1 MRQLLTCELVCQL
14 SAAVTSLE
22 HMTSQTTIDTTG
34 PGDKAPAAPSD
45 LSPASGLRGHPWFT
59 LITVAV
65 GVMMVALDGTIV
77 AIANPAIQ
85 KDLKASFADV
95 QWITNGY
102 FLALAVSLIT
112 AGKLGDRFGHRQTFL
127 IGVVGFAAASGAIGL
142 SSSIAAVV
150 TFRVFQGLFGA
161 LLMPAAL
168 GLLRATFP
176 AEKLNMAIGIWG
188 MVIGASTAGG
198 PILGGVLVEHV
209 NWQSVFFI
217 NVPVGAIALVLG
229 LLILLDHRAALGRG
243 PLNEHSAS
251 RSFDIL
257 GIVLLS
263 GAMFC
268 LVWALIKAPTWGWGD
283 GRTWTFIAVSVVG
296 FALFSFWETK
306 VKEPLIPLGLFRSVP
321 LSAGVVLMV
330 LMAIAFMGGL
340 FFVTFYLQN
349 VHGMKP
355 IDAGLHL
362 LPLTGMMIVGSPLA
376 GAMIT
381 KLGPRIPL
389 AGGMA
394 ATAIAMYGMSTLQTD
409 TGSAV
414 MSLWFALLG
423 LGLAPVM
430 VGATEVIVGNAPMEL
445 SGVAGG
451 LQQAA
456 MQIGGSLGTAVLGAV
471 MASKVDGDLAANWK
485 DAGLPPLT
493 PTQLDQASEAVQV
506 GVAPV
511 AKGTP
516 EAIAAKIADVAHD
529 TFISGMS
536 LASLV
541 ACSVAVVA
549 VFVALL
555 TKRGENA
562 EAGAGAAHI

>member
-1 MRQLLTCELVCQL
+1 M
-14 SAAVTSLE
+14 
-22 HMTSQTTIDTTG
+22 
-34 PGDKAPAAPSD
+34 
-45 LSPASGLRGHPWFT
+45 RGHPWLT

-77 AIANPAIQ
+77 AIANPAIGD
-85 KDLKASFADV
+85 DLKASWSDL
-95 QWITNGY
+95 QWITNAY

-127 IGVVGFAAASGAIGL
+127 IGVAGFAASSAAIGL
-142 SSSIAAVV
+142 SQGITMVIV
-150 TFRVFQGLFGA
+150 FRVFQGLFGA

-217 NVPVGAIALVLG
+217 NVPVGVLAVALGVW
-229 LLILLDHRAALGRG
+229 ILLDHRAENA
-243 PLNEHSAS
+243 P
-251 RSFDIL
+251 RSFDLL
-257 GIVLLS
+257 GIALLS
-263 GAMFC
+263 AAVFC
-268 LVWALIKAPTWGWGD
+268 LVWAIIKAPEWGWGD
-283 GRTWTFIAVSVVG
+283 TGVWAFIIASLASFG
-296 FALFSFWETK
+296 FFGYWETK

-330 LMAIAFMGGL
+330 LMAISFMGGL
-340 FFVTFYLQN
+340 FFVTFYLQG
-349 VHGMKP
+349 VRGLGP
-355 IDAGLHL
+355 VDAGLHL

-381 KLGPRIPL
+381 KVGPRVPL

-394 ATAIAMYGMSTLQTD
+394 LTALAMYGMSTLDTN
-409 TGSAV
+409 TGSDV

-430 VGATEVIVGNAPMEL
+430 VGATEVIVGNAPLEL

-451 LQQAA
+451 LQQSA
-456 MQIGGSLGTAVLGAV
+456 MQVGGSLGTAVLGAV
-471 MASKVDGDLAANWK
+471 MASKVDSDLPGNWT
-485 DAGLPPLT
+485 DAGLPPLA
-493 PTQLDQASEAVQV
+493 PEQLEGAATAVQK
-506 GVAPV
+506 GGAPV
-511 AKGTP
+511 PPGTP
-516 EAIAAKIADVAHD
+516 EAIATKITDVAHD

-536 LASLV
+536 AASLV
-541 ACSVAVVA
+541 AAGVAAVAVLVA
-549 VFVALL
+549 FL
-555 TKRGENA
+555 TKRGENTG
-562 EAGAGAAHI
+562 AGAGAAHI

>member
-1 MRQLLTCELVCQL
+1 
-14 SAAVTSLE
+14 
-22 HMTSQTTIDTTG
+22 MTSQTTIDTTG
-34 PGDKAPAAPSD
+34 SGGDAPAVPSD
-45 LSPASGLRGHPWFT
+45 ATSAKGMRGHPWLT

-77 AIANPAIQ
+77 AIANPAIGD
-85 KDLKASFADV
+85 DLKASWSDL
-95 QWITNGY
+95 QWITNAY

-127 IGVVGFAAASGAIGL
+127 IGVAGFAASSAAIGL
-142 SSSIAAVV
+142 SQGITMVIV
-150 TFRVFQGLFGA
+150 FRVFQGLFGA

-217 NVPVGAIALVLG
+217 NVPVGVLAVALGVW
-229 LLILLDHRAALGRG
+229 ILLDHRAENA
-243 PLNEHSAS
+243 P
-251 RSFDIL
+251 RSFDLL
-257 GIVLLS
+257 GIALLS
-263 GAMFC
+263 AAVFC
-268 LVWALIKAPTWGWGD
+268 LVWAIIKAPEWGWGD
-283 GRTWTFIAVSVVG
+283 TGVWAFIIASLASFG
-296 FALFSFWETK
+296 FFAYWETK

-330 LMAIAFMGGL
+330 LMAISFMGGL
-340 FFVTFYLQN
+340 FFVTFYLQG
-349 VHGMKP
+349 VRGLGP
-355 IDAGLHL
+355 VDAGLHL

-381 KLGPRIPL
+381 KVGPRVPL

-394 ATAIAMYGMSTLQTD
+394 LTALAMYGMSTLDTN
-409 TGSAV
+409 TGSGV

-430 VGATEVIVGNAPMEL
+430 VGATEVIVGNAPLEL

-451 LQQAA
+451 LQQSA
-456 MQIGGSLGTAVLGAV
+456 MQVGGSLGTAVLGAV
-471 MASKVDGDLAANWK
+471 MASKVDSDLPGNWT
-485 DAGLPPLT
+485 DAGLPPLA
-493 PTQLDQASEAVQV
+493 PEQLEGAATAVQK
-506 GVAPV
+506 GGAPV
-511 AKGTP
+511 PPGTP
-516 EAIAAKIADVAHD
+516 EAIATKITDVAHD

-536 LASLV
+536 AASLV
-541 ACSVAVVA
+541 AAGVAAVAVLVA
-549 VFVALL
+549 FL

-562 EAGAGAAHI
+562 GAGAGAAHI

>member
-1 MRQLLTCELVCQL
+1 
-14 SAAVTSLE
+14 
-22 HMTSQTTIDTTG
+22 MTSQTTVDKTG
-34 PGDKAPAAPSD
+34 PGDKAPVVPSD
-45 LSPASGLRGHPWFT
+45 PTTNQGRGLRGHPWFT
-59 LITVAV
+59 LLTVAV

-77 AIANPAIQ
+77 AIANPVIAD
-85 KDLKASFADV
+85 DLKASFAEV
-95 QWITNGY
+95 QWITNAY
-102 FLALAVSLIT
+102 FLALAVTLIT

-142 SSSIAAVV
+142 SDSVAFVV
-150 TFRVFQGLFGA
+150 VFRVFQGLFGA

-198 PILGGVLVEHV
+198 PILGGFLVENV
-209 NWQSVFFI
+209 SWQSVFWI
-217 NVPVGAIALVLG
+217 NVPVGVLAVALG
-229 LLILLDHRAALGRG
+229 AWILLDHRAENA
-243 PLNEHSAS
+243 P

-257 GIVLLS
+257 GIALLS

-283 GRTWTFIAVSVVG
+283 GLTWTFVVASVAG
-296 FALFSFWETK
+296 FGFFALWETK

-349 VHGMKP
+349 VHGMSP

-376 GAMIT
+376 GAIIT
-381 KLGPRIPL
+381 KAGPRIPL

-394 ATAIAMYGMSTLQTD
+394 LTAIAMYGMSTLETD

-430 VGATEVIVGNAPMEL
+430 VGATEVIVGNAPLEL

-471 MASKVDGDLAANWK
+471 MASKVDGDLPGNWT

-493 PTQLDQASEAVQV
+493 EAQLGQASEAVQV
-506 GVAPV
+506 GVPPV
-511 AKGTP
+511 AEGTP
-516 EAIAAKIADVAHD
+516 PEIAAKIATVAHD
-529 TFISGMS
+529 TFMSGMS

-541 ACSVAVVA
+541 AAGVAAIAVLVA
-549 VFVALL
+549 FL
-555 TKRGENA
+555 TKRGENV

>member
-1 MRQLLTCELVCQL
+1 
-14 SAAVTSLE
+14 
-22 HMTSQTTIDTTG
+22 MTSQTTIDKAG
-34 PGDKAPAAPSD
+34 PGDPTPPAPSGAT
-45 LSPASGLRGHPWFT
+45 PGRGLRGHPWFT

-77 AIANPAIQ
+77 AIANPAIAS
-85 KDLKASFADV
+85 DLGATFAEV
-95 QWITNGY
+95 QWITNAY
-102 FLALAVSLIT
+102 FLALAVALIT

-142 SSSIAAVV
+142 SDSIALVI
-150 TFRVFQGLFGA
+150 TFRVLQGLFGA

-217 NVPVGAIALVLG
+217 NVPVGVLAVALG
-229 LLILLDHRAALGRG
+229 AWILLDHRAQNA
-243 PLNEHSAS
+243 P
-251 RSFDIL
+251 RSFDLL
-257 GIVLLS
+257 GIGLLS

-268 LVWALIKAPTWGWGD
+268 LVWALIKAPEWGWGD
-283 GRTWTFIAVSVVG
+283 GKTWGFIAVSVVG
-296 FALFSFWETK
+296 FALFAVWETK

-349 VHGMKP
+349 VHGMSP
-355 IDAGLHL
+355 VDAGLHL

-381 KLGPRIPL
+381 RFGPRIPL

-394 ATAIAMYGMSTLQTD
+394 CTALAMYGMSTLETD
-409 TGSAV
+409 TGSGL

-471 MASKVDGDLAANWK
+471 MASKVDSDLAGNWK

-493 PTQLDQASEAVQV
+493 PERTAQANEAVQV

-511 AKGTP
+511 AEGTP
-516 EAIAAKIADVAHD
+516 PEIAAKITDVAHD

-536 LASLV
+536 MASLTAAAV
-541 ACSVAVVA
+541 AALAVV
-549 VFVALL
+549 VAFF

-562 EAGAGAAHI
+562 EAGAGVGHI

>member
-1 MRQLLTCELVCQL
+1 
-14 SAAVTSLE
+14 
-22 HMTSQTTIDTTG
+22 MTSRTTIDAAG
-34 PGDKAPAAPSD
+34 PGDAAPGAPLESPPAA
-45 LSPASGLRGHPWFT
+45 GLRGHPWLT
-59 LITVAV
+59 LVTVAV

-77 AIANPAIQ
+77 AIANPTI
-85 KDLKASFADV
+85 KEDLGATFADV

-102 FLALAVSLIT
+102 FLALAVTLIT

-127 IGVVGFAAASGAIGL
+127 IGVTGFAAASGAIGL
-142 SSSIAAVV
+142 SHSIAAVV

-217 NVPVGAIALVLG
+217 NVPVGALALILG
-229 LLILLDHRAALGRG
+229 ALILLDHRADNA
-243 PLNEHSAS
+243 P
-251 RSFDIL
+251 RSFDVL
-257 GIVLLS
+257 GIALLS

-283 GRTWTFIAVSVVG
+283 GRTWAFIVASAVG
-296 FALFSFWETK
+296 FGLFSLWETR
-306 VKEPLIPLGLFRSVP
+306 VGEPLIPLGLFRSVP

-349 VHGMKP
+349 VHGMTP
-355 IDAGLHL
+355 IGAGLHL

-376 GAMIT
+376 GAAIT
-381 KLGPRIPL
+381 RLGPRIPL

-394 ATAIAMYGMSTLQTD
+394 ATAIAMYGMSTLEAD
-409 TGSAV
+409 TGSGV
-414 MSLWFALLG
+414 MSVWFALLG

-471 MASKVDGDLAANWK
+471 MASKVDSDLPGNWTG
-485 DAGLPPLT
+485 AGLPRLT
-493 PTQLDQASEAVQV
+493 PGQLDQASEAVQV

-511 AKGTP
+511 PKGVP
-516 EAIAAKIADVAHD
+516 EQVAAKITEVAHH
-529 TFISGMS
+529 TFVSGMS

-541 ACSVAVVA
+541 AAGVAAVAVL
-549 VFVALL
+549 VALL
-555 TKRGENA
+555 TKRGAHA
-562 EAGAGAAHI
+562 EAGAGVGHI

>member
-1 MRQLLTCELVCQL
+1 
-14 SAAVTSLE
+14 
-22 HMTSQTTIDTTG
+22 MTSQTTIETTG
-34 PGDKAPAAPSD
+34 SGDKAPAAPSD
-45 LSPASGLRGHPWFT
+45 AAPAKGLRGHPWFT

-85 KDLKASFADV
+85 KDLGATFAEV

-150 TFRVFQGLFGA
+150 VFRVLQGLFGA

-217 NVPVGAIALVLG
+217 NVPVGILAVVLG
-229 LLILLDHRAALGRG
+229 VMILLDHRAENA
-243 PLNEHSAS
+243 P

-257 GIVLLS
+257 GIALLS
-263 GAMFC
+263 AAMFC
-268 LVWALIKAPTWGWGD
+268 LVWALIKAPEWGWGD
-283 GRTWTFIAVSVVG
+283 GQTWAFIAASVIG
-296 FALFSFWETK
+296 FALFAFWETK
-306 VKEPLIPLGLFRSVP
+306 VKEPLIPLALFRSIP

-349 VHGMKP
+349 VHGMSP

-381 KLGPRIPL
+381 KLGPRVPL

-394 ATAIAMYGMSTLQTD
+394 ATAIAMYGMSTLDTD

-471 MASKVDGDLAANWK
+471 MASKVDSDLAGNWT

-493 PTQLDQASEAVQV
+493 AAQEAEASEAVQV
-506 GVAPV
+506 GVPPV
-511 AKGTP
+511 APGTP
-516 EAIAAKIADVAHD
+516 DAVAAKITDVAHD

-541 ACSVAVVA
+541 AAGVAVVA
-549 VFVALL
+549 VTVAFL

>member
-1 MRQLLTCELVCQL
+1 
-14 SAAVTSLE
+14 
-22 HMTSQTTIDTTG
+22 MTSQTTIDPTG
-34 PGDKAPAAPSD
+34 PGDRASQSPSD
-45 LSPASGLRGHPWFT
+45 QPPATGLRGHPWLT
-59 LITVAV
+59 LLTVAV

-85 KDLKASFADV
+85 SDLKASFADV

-102 FLALAVSLIT
+102 FLALAVALIT

-127 IGVVGFAAASGAIGL
+127 IGVVGFAAASGAIGM
-142 SSSIAAVV
+142 SSSISAVV

-217 NVPVGAIALVLG
+217 NVPVGVLALVLG
-229 LLILLDHRAALGRG
+229 VLILLDHRAENA
-243 PLNEHSAS
+243 P

-257 GIVLLS
+257 GIALLS
-263 GAMFC
+263 AAMFC

-283 GRTWTFIAVSVVG
+283 GLTWTFIAVSAVG
-296 FALFSFWETK
+296 FVLFARWETR
-306 VKEPLIPLGLFRSVP
+306 VKEPLIPLALFRSVA

-349 VHGMKP
+349 VHGMSP

-394 ATAIAMYGMSTLQTD
+394 SVAIAMFGMSTLETD
-409 TGSAV
+409 TGSAT

-485 DAGLPPLT
+485 DAGLPALT
-493 PTQLDQASEAVQV
+493 PAQLDQASEAVQV

-516 EAIAAKIADVAHD
+516 EAIVAKITDVAHD

-541 ACSVAVVA
+541 AAGVAVVA

-562 EAGAGAAHI
+562 EAGAGVGHI

>member
-1 MRQLLTCELVCQL
+1 
-14 SAAVTSLE
+14 
-22 HMTSQTTIDTTG
+22 MTSQTTIDTTG
-34 PGDKAPAAPSD
+34 SGDKAQAGPSD
-45 LSPASGLRGHPWFT
+45 ATPAKGLRGHPWFT

-85 KDLKASFADV
+85 KDLGATFAQV

-142 SSSIAAVV
+142 SDSIALVV
-150 TFRVFQGLFGA
+150 TFRVLQGLFGA

-217 NVPVGAIALVLG
+217 NVPVGVLAVVLG
-229 LLILLDHRAALGRG
+229 VWILLDHRAENA
-243 PLNEHSAS
+243 P

-257 GIVLLS
+257 GIALLS
-263 GAMFC
+263 AAMFC
-268 LVWALIKAPTWGWGD
+268 LVWALIKAPEWGWGD
-283 GRTWTFIAVSVVG
+283 GRTWAFIIASVVG
-296 FALFSFWETK
+296 FALFAFWETK

-321 LSAGVVLMV
+321 LSAGVVLMI

-349 VHGMKP
+349 VHGMSP

-381 KLGPRIPL
+381 KVGPRIPL

-394 ATAIAMYGMSTLQTD
+394 LTAIAMYGMSTLETD
-409 TGSAV
+409 TGSGI

-471 MASKVDGDLAANWK
+471 MASKVDSDLADNWTK
-485 DAGLPPLT
+485 AGLPPLT
-493 PTQLDQASEAVQV
+493 PEQEHQASEAVQV
-506 GVAPV
+506 GVPPV
-511 AKGTP
+511 APGTP
-516 EAIAAKIADVAHD
+516 DAIAAKITGVAHD

-536 LASLV
+536 AASLV
-541 ACSVAVVA
+541 AAGVAVVA
-549 VFVALL
+549 VLVAFL

-562 EAGAGAAHI
+562 GAGAGAAHI

>member
-1 MRQLLTCELVCQL
+1 
-14 SAAVTSLE
+14 
-22 HMTSQTTIDTTG
+22 MTSQTTIDTTG
-34 PGDKAPAAPSD
+34 PGGGEPASPSGAAPAK
-45 LSPASGLRGHPWFT
+45 GLRGHPWLT

-85 KDLKASFADV
+85 KDLGATFAEV

-142 SSSIAAVV
+142 SDSIAFVV
-150 TFRVFQGLFGA
+150 VFRVLQGLFGA

-217 NVPVGAIALVLG
+217 NVPVGVLAVVLG
-229 LLILLDHRAALGRG
+229 VLILLDHRAENA
-243 PLNEHSAS
+243 P
-251 RSFDIL
+251 RSFDL
-257 GIVLLS
+257 PGIALLS
-263 GAMFC
+263 TAVFC
-268 LVWALIKAPTWGWGD
+268 LVWALIKAPPSEWGWGD
-283 GRTWTFIAVSVVG
+283 PKTLGFLGASVLC
-296 FALFSFWETK
+296 FALFAFWETK
-306 VKEPLIPLGLFRSVP
+306 VREPLIPLALFRSVP

-349 VHGMKP
+349 VHGMSP

-376 GAMIT
+376 GVMIT
-381 KLGPRIPL
+381 KFGPRVPL

-394 ATAIAMYGMSTLQTD
+394 FTAIAMYGMSTLETD
-409 TGSAV
+409 TGSGV

-430 VGATEVIVGNAPMEL
+430 VGATEVIVGNAPLAL

-471 MASKVDGDLAANWK
+471 MASKVNSDLAGNWEK
-485 DAGLPPLT
+485 AGLPPLT
-493 PTQLDQASEAVQV
+493 PEQEHQASEAVQV
-506 GVAPV
+506 GVPPV
-511 AKGTP
+511 APGTP
-516 EAIAAKIADVAHD
+516 DAIAAKITGVAHD

-536 LASLV
+536 AASLV
-541 ACSVAVVA
+541 AAGVAAVAVLVA
-549 VFVALL
+549 FL
-555 TKRGENA
+555 TKRGANA

>member
-1 MRQLLTCELVCQL
+1 
-14 SAAVTSLE
+14 
-22 HMTSQTTIDTTG
+22 MTSQTTIDKAGSGDG
-34 PGDKAPAAPSD
+34 PPSAPSD
-45 LSPASGLRGHPWFT
+45 ATPGKGLRGHPWFT
-59 LITVAV
+59 LVTVAV

-77 AIANPAIQ
+77 AIANPAIAA
-85 KDLKASFADV
+85 DLGASWSDL
-95 QWITNGY
+95 QWITNAY

-127 IGVVGFAAASGAIGL
+127 IGVAGFAASSAAIGL
-142 SSSIAAVV
+142 SQGITMVIV
-150 TFRVFQGLFGA
+150 FRVFQGLFGA

-209 NWQSVFFI
+209 NWESVFFI
-217 NVPVGAIALVLG
+217 NVPVGVLAVALG
-229 LLILLDHRAALGRG
+229 AWILLDHRAENA
-243 PLNEHSAS
+243 P

-268 LVWALIKAPTWGWGD
+268 LVWALIKAPEWGWG
-283 GRTWTFIAVSVVG
+283 GGSTWTFISIAVGLFVG
-296 FALFSFWETK
+296 FAVWQTQ
-306 VKEPLIPLGLFRSVP
+306 VREPLIPLALFRSVP

-349 VHGMKP
+349 VHGMSP

-376 GAMIT
+376 GVMIT
-381 KLGPRIPL
+381 KVGPRIPL
-389 AGGMA
+389 AGGMTL
-394 ATAIAMYGMSTLQTD
+394 TALSMYGMSTLETD
-409 TGSAV
+409 TGSGV

-430 VGATEVIVGNAPMEL
+430 VGATEVIVGNAPLEL

-471 MASKVDGDLAANWK
+471 MASKVDGDLPGNWAE
-485 DAGLPPLT
+485 AGLPPLSPEQT
-493 PTQLDQASEAVQV
+493 EATAEAVQF
-506 GVAPV
+506 GIAPV
-511 AKGTP
+511 SPDMPP
-516 EAIAAKIADVAHD
+516 EIVQKITEVSHD
-529 TFISGMS
+529 TFMSGMG
-536 LASLV
+536 LASLT
-541 ACSVAVVA
+541 AAGVAVVA
-549 VFVALL
+549 ILVAFL

-562 EAGAGAAHI
+562 EAGAGVGHI

>member
-1 MRQLLTCELVCQL
+1 
-14 SAAVTSLE
+14 
-22 HMTSQTTIDTTG
+22 MTSQTTVDTPPKDPEG
-34 PGDKAPAAPSD
+34 PDPAPAG
-45 LSPASGLRGHPWFT
+45 GLRGHPWLT
-59 LITVAV
+59 LFAVAI

-77 AIANPAIQ
+77 AIANPVIAD
-85 KDLKASFADV
+85 DLNATFADV

-127 IGVVGFAAASGAIGL
+127 IGVVGFAIASAAIGF
-142 SSSIAAVV
+142 SETIPMVV
-150 TFRVFQGLFGA
+150 VFRVAQGLFGA

-198 PILGGVLVEHV
+198 PIVGGLLVEHV
-209 NWQSVFFI
+209 SWQSVFFI
-217 NVPVGAIALVLG
+217 NVPVGVIAVALG
-229 LLILLDHRAALGRG
+229 LVILRDHRAENA
-243 PLNEHSAS
+243 P
-251 RSFDIL
+251 RSFDIP
-257 GIVLLS
+257 GILLLS

-268 LVWALIKAPTWGWGD
+268 LVWALIKAPEPSWGWG
-283 GRTWTFIAVSVVG
+283 GGKTWGFIAAAVVC
-296 FALFSFWETK
+296 FALFAFWESRI
-306 VKEPLIPLGLFRSVP
+306 KEPLIPLKLFRSVP

-330 LMAIAFMGGL
+330 MMAIAFMGGL

-349 VHGMKP
+349 VHGLSP
-355 IDAGLHL
+355 VDAGLHL

-376 GAMIT
+376 GLVIT
-381 KLGPRIPL
+381 KVGPRVPL

-394 ATAIAMYGMSTLQTD
+394 FTAIAMFGMSTLSKD
-409 TGSAV
+409 TGSFT

-471 MASKVDGDLAANWK
+471 MASRVDNDLPGNWAE
-485 DAGLPPLT
+485 AGLPALT
-493 PTQLDQASEAVQV
+493 EAQFDEASKAVEM
-506 GVAPV
+506 GVAPI
-511 AKGTP
+511 TP
-516 EAIAAKIADVAHD
+516 ETPPDVAATIGGVAHD
-529 TFISGMS
+529 TFLSGMG

-541 ACSVAVVA
+541 AAGVAAVA

-562 EAGAGAAHI
+562 QAGAGAAHI

>member
-1 MRQLLTCELVCQL
+1 
-14 SAAVTSLE
+14 
-22 HMTSQTTIDTTG
+22 
-34 PGDKAPAAPSD
+34 
-45 LSPASGLRGHPWFT
+45 
-59 LITVAV
+59 
-65 GVMMVALDGTIV
+65 MMVALDGTIV
-77 AIANPAIQ
+77 AIANPAIA
-85 KDLKASFADV
+85 KDLGATFADV
-95 QWITNGY
+95 QWITNAY

-127 IGVVGFAAASGAIGL
+127 IGVTGFAAASGAIGL
-142 SSSIAAVV
+142 SHSIALVV

-198 PILGGVLVEHV
+198 PILGGLLVQHV
-209 NWQSVFFI
+209 SWQSVFFI
-217 NVPVGAIALVLG
+217 NVPVGLIALVLG
-229 LLILLDHRAALGRG
+229 LLILLDHRAENA
-243 PLNEHSAS
+243 P

-268 LVWALIKAPTWGWGD
+268 LVWALIKAPAWGWGD
-283 GRTWTFIAVSVVG
+283 GKTWLFLGLSVLG
-296 FALFSFWETK
+296 FAAFSFWETR
-306 VKEPLIPLGLFRSVP
+306 VKEPLIPLALFRSVP

-340 FFVTFYLQN
+340 FFVTFYLQS
-349 VHGMKP
+349 VHGMSP
-355 IDAGLHL
+355 VDAGLHL

-376 GAMIT
+376 GLAIT

-389 AGGMA
+389 ASGMA
-394 ATAIAMYGMSTLQTD
+394 ATAIAMYGMSTLEAD
-409 TGSAV
+409 TSSGV
-414 MSLWFALLG
+414 MSVWFALLG
-423 LGLAPVM
+423 FGLAPVM

-456 MQIGGSLGTAVLGAV
+456 MQVGGSLGTAVLGAV
-471 MASKVDGDLAANWK
+471 MASKVDSDLPGNWT
-485 DAGLPPLT
+485 DAKLPPLT
-493 PTQLDQASEAVQV
+493 PAQLDQASEAVRV

-511 AKGTP
+511 TKDTP
-516 EAIAAKIADVAHD
+516 AAIAAQITDVAHE

-536 LASLV
+536 LACLV
-541 ACSVAVVA
+541 AAGVAVVA

-562 EAGAGAAHI
+562 EAGAGVGHI

>member
-1 MRQLLTCELVCQL
+1 
-14 SAAVTSLE
+14 
-22 HMTSQTTIDTTG
+22 MTSQTTIETTG
-34 PGDKAPAAPSD
+34 SGDKAPATPSEAT
-45 LSPASGLRGHPWFT
+45 SAKGLRGHPWFT

-77 AIANPAIQ
+77 AIANPAIA
-85 KDLKASFADV
+85 KDLGASWAQV
-95 QWITNGY
+95 QWITNAY

-142 SSSIAAVV
+142 SSSIAAVIV
-150 TFRVFQGLFGA
+150 FRVLQGLFGA

-188 MVIGASTAGG
+188 MVVGASTAGG

-217 NVPVGAIALVLG
+217 NVPVGVLAVALG
-229 LLILLDHRAALGRG
+229 IWILLDHRAENA
-243 PLNEHSAS
+243 P

-257 GIVLLS
+257 GIALLS
-263 GAMFC
+263 GATFC
-268 LVWALIKAPTWGWGD
+268 LVWAIIKAPEWGWGD
-283 GRTWTFIAVSVVG
+283 GRTWAFIAVSVLG

-306 VKEPLIPLGLFRSVP
+306 VREPLVPLALFRSVP

-349 VHGMKP
+349 VHGMSP

-376 GAMIT
+376 GALIT
-381 KLGPRIPL
+381 KLGPRVPM

-394 ATAIAMYGMSTLQTD
+394 ATAIAMYGMSTLGVD
-409 TGSAV
+409 TGSGL
-414 MSLWFALLG
+414 MSVWFALLG

-430 VGATEVIVGNAPMEL
+430 VGATEVIVGHAPMEL

-471 MASKVDGDLAANWK
+471 MASKVDSDLPGNWV
-485 DAGLPPLT
+485 DAGLPQLT
-493 PTQLDQASEAVQV
+493 PAQQDQAAQAVQQ
-506 GVAPV
+506 GAAPV
-511 AKGTP
+511 PPGTP
-516 EAIAAKIADVAHD
+516 EQIAAKITDVAHD

-541 ACSVAVVA
+541 AAGVAVVA
-549 VFVALL
+549 VFVAFL
-555 TKRGENA
+555 TKRGANA

>member
-1 MRQLLTCELVCQL
+1 
-14 SAAVTSLE
+14 
-22 HMTSQTTIDTTG
+22 MTRQTTVDATG
-34 PGDKAPAAPSD
+34 PGDRAATVPSEPTPAT
-45 LSPASGLRGHPWFT
+45 GLRGHPWLT

-77 AIANPAIQ
+77 AIANPAIA
-85 KDLKASFADV
+85 KDLHASFSDV
-95 QWITNGY
+95 QWITNAY

-127 IGVVGFAAASGAIGL
+127 IGVTGFAAASGAIGL
-142 SSSIAAVV
+142 SHSIAAVV

-176 AEKLNMAIGIWG
+176 AGKLNMAIGIWG

-198 PILGGVLVEHV
+198 PILGGVLVERV
-209 NWQSVFFI
+209 NWQSVFFV
-217 NVPVGAIALVLG
+217 NVPVGLVALVLG
-229 LLILLDHRAALGRG
+229 LLILLDHRAENA
-243 PLNEHSAS
+243 P
-251 RSFDIL
+251 RSFDVL
-257 GIVLLS
+257 GIGLLS

-268 LVWALIKAPTWGWGD
+268 LVWALIKAPDWGWGD
-283 GRTWTFIAVSVVG
+283 GRTWGFIGASVLLFVL
-296 FALFSFWETK
+296 FALWEAK
-306 VKEPLIPLGLFRSVP
+306 VAEPLIPLGLFRSVP

-349 VHGMKP
+349 VHGMSP

-376 GAMIT
+376 GAAIT
-381 KLGPRIPL
+381 KLGPRMPL

-394 ATAIAMYGMSTLQTD
+394 ATAIAMYGMSTLEAD
-409 TGSAV
+409 TGSGV
-414 MSLWFALLG
+414 MSVWFALLG

-471 MASKVDGDLAANWK
+471 MASRVDSDLQGNWTG
-485 DAGLPPLT
+485 AGLPKLT
-493 PTQLDQASEAVQV
+493 PEQLDKASEAVQV

-516 EAIAAKIADVAHD
+516 EPIVAKITAVAHD

-541 ACSVAVVA
+541 AAGVAAVAVL
-549 VFVALL
+549 VALL
-555 TKRGENA
+555 TRRGANA
-562 EAGAGAAHI
+562 EAGAGLGHI

>member
-1 MRQLLTCELVCQL
+1 
-14 SAAVTSLE
+14 
-22 HMTSQTTIDTTG
+22 MTSQTTIDTTG
-34 PGDKAPAAPSD
+34 SGDKAPAAPSD
-45 LSPASGLRGHPWFT
+45 APPAPGLRGHPWFT

-127 IGVVGFAAASGAIGL
+127 VGVTGFAAASGAIGL

-150 TFRVFQGLFGA
+150 TFRVLQGLFGA

-217 NVPVGAIALVLG
+217 NVPVGVLALVLG
-229 LLILLDHRAALGRG
+229 SLILLDHRAENA
-243 PLNEHSAS
+243 P
-251 RSFDIL
+251 RSFDIA
-257 GIVLLS
+257 GIALLS

-268 LVWALIKAPTWGWGD
+268 LVWALIKAPAWGWGD
-283 GRTWTFIAVSVVG
+283 GNTWAFIGASAVG
-296 FALFSFWETK
+296 FVLFSFWETK

-349 VHGMKP
+349 VHGMSP

-376 GAMIT
+376 GVMIT

-394 ATAIAMYGMSTLQTD
+394 ATAIAMYGMSTLDTD

-471 MASKVDGDLAANWK
+471 MASKVDGDLAGNWK
-485 DAGLPPLT
+485 DAGLPKLT
-493 PTQLDQASEAVQV
+493 PAQLDQASEAVQV
-506 GVAPV
+506 GVPPV

-541 ACSVAVVA
+541 ACAVAVVA

-555 TKRGENA
+555 TKRGANA

>member
-1 MRQLLTCELVCQL
+1 
-14 SAAVTSLE
+14 
-22 HMTSQTTIDTTG
+22 MTSQTTIDKS
-34 PGDKAPAAPSD
+34 PRDPQDSPPATAK
-45 LSPASGLRGHPWFT
+45 GLRGHPWLT
-59 LITVAV
+59 LFAVAI

-77 AIANPAIQ
+77 AIANPVIAS
-85 KDLKASFADV
+85 DLGATFADV

-102 FLALAVSLIT
+102 FLALAVTLIT

-127 IGVVGFAAASGAIGL
+127 IGIVGFAAASAAIGL
-142 SSSIAAVV
+142 SDSIAMVI
-150 TFRVFQGLFGA
+150 TFRVAQGLFGA

-198 PILGGVLVEHV
+198 PILGGLLVEHV
-209 NWQSVFFI
+209 SWQSVFFI
-217 NVPVGAIALVLG
+217 NVPVGIIAVVLG
-229 LLILLDHRAALGRG
+229 VIILKDHRAENA
-243 PLNEHSAS
+243 P
-251 RSFDIL
+251 RSFDIP

-263 GAMFC
+263 AAMFC
-268 LVWALIKAPTWGWGD
+268 LVWALIKAPEWGWGD
-283 GRTWTFIAVSVVG
+283 GKTWGFIAVALVCFG
-296 FALFSFWETK
+296 LFAFWESK
-306 VKEPLIPLGLFRSVP
+306 VDEPLIPMKLFRSVP

-349 VHGMKP
+349 VHGMSP
-355 IDAGLHL
+355 VDAGLHL

-376 GAMIT
+376 GLMIT
-381 KLGPRIPL
+381 KFGPRIPL
-389 AGGMA
+389 AGGMTL
-394 ATAIAMYGMSTLQTD
+394 TALAMFGMSTLT
-409 TGSAV
+409 TGTSSPV
-414 MSLWFALLG
+414 MSIWFALLG

-456 MQIGGSLGTAVLGAV
+456 MQIGGALGTAVLGAV
-471 MASKVDGDLAANWK
+471 MASKVDSDLAGNWAK
-485 DAGLPPLT
+485 AQLPPLEGE
-493 PTQLDQASEAVQV
+493 QLDKAAEAVQV
-506 GVAPV
+506 GVPPV
-511 AKGTP
+511 AEGTP
-516 EAIAAKIADVAHD
+516 PEIAAKIADVAHD
-529 TFISGMS
+529 TFISGMGM
-536 LASLV
+536 ACLV
-541 ACSVAVVA
+541 AAGVAVVA
-549 VFVALL
+549 IFVAML

>member
-1 MRQLLTCELVCQL
+1 
-14 SAAVTSLE
+14 
-22 HMTSQTTIDTTG
+22 MTSQTTVDKTG
-34 PGDKAPAAPSD
+34 PGDKAPVVPSD
-45 LSPASGLRGHPWFT
+45 PTTNQGRGLRGHPWFT
-59 LITVAV
+59 LLTVAV

-77 AIANPAIQ
+77 AIANPVIAD
-85 KDLKASFADV
+85 DLKASFAEV
-95 QWITNGY
+95 QWITNAY
-102 FLALAVSLIT
+102 FLALAVTLIT

-142 SSSIAAVV
+142 SDSVAFVV
-150 TFRVFQGLFGA
+150 VFRVFQGLFGA

-198 PILGGVLVEHV
+198 PILGGFLVENV
-209 NWQSVFFI
+209 SWQSVFWI
-217 NVPVGAIALVLG
+217 NVPVGVLAVALG
-229 LLILLDHRAALGRG
+229 AWILLDHRAENA
-243 PLNEHSAS
+243 P
-251 RSFDIL
+251 RSFDVL
-257 GIVLLS
+257 GIALLS

-283 GRTWTFIAVSVVG
+283 GLTWTFVVASVAG
-296 FALFSFWETK
+296 FGLFAFWETK

-349 VHGMKP
+349 VHGMSP

-376 GAMIT
+376 GAIIT
-381 KLGPRIPL
+381 KAGPRIPL

-394 ATAIAMYGMSTLQTD
+394 LTAIAMYGMSTLETD

-430 VGATEVIVGNAPMEL
+430 VGATEVIVGNAPLEL

-471 MASKVDGDLAANWK
+471 MASKVDGDLPGNWT

-493 PTQLDQASEAVQV
+493 EAQLGQASEAVQV
-506 GVAPV
+506 GVPPV
-511 AKGTP
+511 AEGTP
-516 EAIAAKIADVAHD
+516 PEIAAKIATVAHD
-529 TFISGMS
+529 TFMSGMS

-541 ACSVAVVA
+541 AAGVAAIAVLVA
-549 VFVALL
+549 FL

>member
-1 MRQLLTCELVCQL
+1 
-14 SAAVTSLE
+14 
-22 HMTSQTTIDTTG
+22 MTSQTTIDKTG
-34 PGDKAPAAPSD
+34 PGDKTPSTPSD
-45 LSPASGLRGHPWFT
+45 RSPASGLRGHPWFT

-85 KDLKASFADV
+85 SDLNASFADV

-127 IGVVGFAAASGAIGL
+127 IGVVGFAAASGAIGM
-142 SSSIAAVV
+142 SDSIALVV
-150 TFRVFQGLFGA
+150 SFRVLQGVFGA

-217 NVPVGAIALVLG
+217 NVPVGILAVALGVF
-229 LLILLDHRAALGRG
+229 ILLDHRAENA
-243 PLNEHSAS
+243 P

-257 GIVLLS
+257 GIALLS
-263 GAMFC
+263 AAMFC
-268 LVWALIKAPTWGWGD
+268 LVWALIKAPEWGWGS
-283 GRTWTFIAVSVVG
+283 GTTWTFLLASVAG
-296 FALFSFWETK
+296 FAVFAFWETK
-306 VKEPLIPLGLFRSVP
+306 VKEPLIPLALFRSVP

-349 VHGMKP
+349 VHGMGP

-381 KLGPRIPL
+381 KFGPRVPL

-394 ATAIAMYGMSTLQTD
+394 AVAIAMFGMSTLD
-409 TGSAV
+409 AGTGSGL

-471 MASKVDGDLAANWK
+471 MASKVDSDLAGNWK
-485 DAGLPPLT
+485 DAGLPALT
-493 PTQLDQASEAVQV
+493 PAQLDQASEAVQV
-506 GVAPV
+506 GVPPV

-516 EAIAAKIADVAHD
+516 EAIAAKITDVAHD
-529 TFISGMS
+529 TFVAGMS

-541 ACSVAVVA
+541 AAGVAVVA
-549 VFVALL
+549 VLVAML

-562 EAGAGAAHI
+562 EAGAGVGHI

>member
-1 MRQLLTCELVCQL
+1 
-14 SAAVTSLE
+14 
-22 HMTSQTTIDTTG
+22 MTSQTTLDKTG
-34 PGDKAPAAPSD
+34 PGDGRPAAPSEGAR
-45 LSPASGLRGHPWFT
+45 ASGLRGHPWFT

-85 KDLKASFADV
+85 QDLGATFAEV

-142 SSSIAAVV
+142 SDSIAFVV
-150 TFRVFQGLFGA
+150 TFRVLQGVFGA

-217 NVPVGAIALVLG
+217 NVPVGVLALVLG
-229 LLILLDHRAALGRG
+229 ILILLDHRAENA
-243 PLNEHSAS
+243 P

-257 GIVLLS
+257 GIALLS
-263 GAMFC
+263 AAMFC
-268 LVWALIKAPTWGWGD
+268 LVWALIKAPAWGWGD
-283 GRTWTFIAVSVVG
+283 GQTWTFIAASVLG
-296 FALFSFWETK
+296 FALFAFWETR
-306 VKEPLIPLGLFRSVP
+306 VKEPLIPLGLFRSVA

-349 VHGMKP
+349 VHGMSP

-376 GAMIT
+376 GVMIT
-381 KLGPRIPL
+381 KLGPRVPL

-394 ATAIAMYGMSTLQTD
+394 ATAIAMYGMSTLETD

-430 VGATEVIVGNAPMEL
+430 VGATEVIVGNAPLEL

-471 MASKVDGDLAANWK
+471 MASKVDSDLAGNWK

-493 PTQLDQASEAVQV
+493 AVQEAQASEAVQV
-506 GVAPV
+506 GMPPV

-516 EAIAAKIADVAHD
+516 EAIAAKITDVAHD

-541 ACSVAVVA
+541 AAGVAALA

-562 EAGAGAAHI
+562 EAGAGVGHV

>member
-1 MRQLLTCELVCQL
+1 
-14 SAAVTSLE
+14 
-22 HMTSQTTIDTTG
+22 MTSQTTIDKTG
-34 PGDKAPAAPSD
+34 PGDRAPAAPSD
-45 LSPASGLRGHPWFT
+45 PAPVKGLRGHPWLT

-77 AIANPAIQ
+77 AIANPAIAT
-85 KDLKASFADV
+85 DLKASWAEV
-95 QWITNGY
+95 QWITNAY

-142 SSSIAAVV
+142 SDSIAAVIV
-150 TFRVFQGLFGA
+150 FRVFQGLFGA

-217 NVPVGAIALVLG
+217 NVPVGILALVLG
-229 LLILLDHRAALGRG
+229 TLILTDHRAKNA
-243 PLNEHSAS
+243 P
-251 RSFDIL
+251 RSFDLL
-257 GIVLLS
+257 GIALLS
-263 GAMFC
+263 SAMFC
-268 LVWALIKAPTWGWGD
+268 LVWALIKAPEWGWGA
-283 GRTWTFIAVSVVG
+283 GRTWTFVAVSVAGFVL
-296 FALFSFWETK
+296 FALWEK
-306 VKEPLIPLGLFRSVP
+306 RVREPLIPLGLFRSVP

-349 VHGMKP
+349 VHGLSP
-355 IDAGLHL
+355 VDAGLHL

-381 KLGPRIPL
+381 KTGPRLPL
-389 AGGMA
+389 ALGMA
-394 ATAIAMYGMSTLQTD
+394 CTALAMYGMSTLD
-409 TGSAV
+409 KGTGSAV

-471 MASKVDGDLAANWK
+471 MASKVDGDLPGNWT

-493 PTQLDQASEAVQV
+493 PEQQGQAAEAVQQ

-511 AKGTP
+511 PPGTP
-516 EAIAAKIADVAHD
+516 EAVAAKITDVAHE

-541 ACSVAVVA
+541 AAGVAAVAVLVA
-549 VFVALL
+549 FL

>member
-1 MRQLLTCELVCQL
+1 
-14 SAAVTSLE
+14 
-22 HMTSQTTIDTTG
+22 MTSQTTVDKTG
-34 PGDKAPAAPSD
+34 PGDKAPGVPSD
-45 LSPASGLRGHPWFT
+45 PTTNQGRGLRGHPWFT
-59 LITVAV
+59 LLTVAV

-77 AIANPAIQ
+77 AIANPVIAD
-85 KDLKASFADV
+85 DLKASFAEV
-95 QWITNGY
+95 QWITNAY
-102 FLALAVSLIT
+102 FLALAVTLIT

-142 SSSIAAVV
+142 SDSVAFVV

-198 PILGGVLVEHV
+198 PILGGFLVENV
-209 NWQSVFFI
+209 SWQSVFWI
-217 NVPVGAIALVLG
+217 NVPVGVLALVLG
-229 LLILLDHRAALGRG
+229 AWILLDHRAENA
-243 PLNEHSAS
+243 P

-257 GIVLLS
+257 GIALLS

-268 LVWALIKAPTWGWGD
+268 LVWALIKAPEWGWGD
-283 GRTWTFIAVSVVG
+283 GLTWTFVAASVAG
-296 FALFSFWETK
+296 FGLFAFWETK
-306 VKEPLIPLGLFRSVP
+306 VREPLIPLGLFRSVP

-349 VHGMKP
+349 VHGMSP
-355 IDAGLHL
+355 VDAGLHL

-376 GAMIT
+376 GALIT
-381 KLGPRIPL
+381 KAGPRIPL

-394 ATAIAMYGMSTLQTD
+394 LTAIAMYGMSTLETD
-409 TGSAV
+409 TDSAV

-430 VGATEVIVGNAPMEL
+430 VGATEVIVGNAPLEL

-471 MASKVDGDLAANWK
+471 MASKVDGDLPGNWT

-493 PTQLDQASEAVQV
+493 EAQLGKASEAVQV
-506 GVAPV
+506 GVPPV
-511 AKGTP
+511 AEGTP
-516 EAIAAKIADVAHD
+516 PEVAAKIATVAHA
-529 TFISGMS
+529 TFMSGMG

-541 ACSVAVVA
+541 AAGVAAVAVLVA
-549 VFVALL
+549 FL

>member
-1 MRQLLTCELVCQL
+1 
-14 SAAVTSLE
+14 
-22 HMTSQTTIDTTG
+22 MTSQTTIDTTG
-34 PGDKAPAAPSD
+34 PGDGASAPSD
-45 LSPASGLRGHPWFT
+45 PAPAKGLRGHPWLT

-77 AIANPAIQ
+77 AIANPAI
-85 KDLKASFADV
+85 KDDLKASFADV

-127 IGVVGFAAASGAIGL
+127 IGVVGFAVASGLIGM
-142 SSSIAAVV
+142 SSSIALVV
-150 TFRVFQGLFGA
+150 AFRVLQGLFGA

-209 NWQSVFFI
+209 SWQSVFFI
-217 NVPVGAIALVLG
+217 NVPVGVLAVVLG
-229 LLILLDHRAALGRG
+229 ALILVDHRAENA
-243 PLNEHSAS
+243 P
-251 RSFDIL
+251 RSFDL
-257 GIVLLS
+257 PGIALLS
-263 GAMFC
+263 AAMFC
-268 LVWALIKAPTWGWGD
+268 LVWGIIKAPPSEWGWGD
-283 GRTWTFIAVSVVG
+283 GRTWAFLGASVVG
-296 FALFSFWETK
+296 FALFTFWETK
-306 VKEPLIPLGLFRSVP
+306 VKEPLIPLGLFRSVS

-349 VHGMKP
+349 VHGMGP
-355 IDAGLHL
+355 VDAGLHL

-394 ATAIAMYGMSTLQTD
+394 VTALAMWGMSTLKED
-409 TGSAV
+409 TGSGV

-471 MASKVDGDLAANWK
+471 MVSKVDSDLAGNWA
-485 DAGLPPLT
+485 DAGLPPLS
-493 PTQLDQASEAVQV
+493 PEQEAQASEAIQA
-506 GVAPV
+506 GAAPV
-511 AKGTP
+511 PPGTP
-516 EAIAAKIADVAHD
+516 PEIAAKITDVAHD

-541 ACSVAVVA
+541 AAGVAVVA
-549 VFVALL
+549 VLVAFL

-562 EAGAGAAHI
+562 QAGAGAAHI

>member
-1 MRQLLTCELVCQL
+1 
-14 SAAVTSLE
+14 
-22 HMTSQTTIDTTG
+22 MTSQTTIDKTG
-34 PGDKAPAAPSD
+34 SGGGAPADPSD
-45 LSPASGLRGHPWFT
+45 ATPAKGLRGHPWLT

-85 KDLKASFADV
+85 KDLGATFAEV

-142 SSSIAAVV
+142 SDSIAFVV
-150 TFRVFQGLFGA
+150 VFRVLQGLFGA

-217 NVPVGAIALVLG
+217 NVPVGVLAVVLG
-229 LLILLDHRAALGRG
+229 VLILLDHRAENA
-243 PLNEHSAS
+243 P
-251 RSFDIL
+251 RSFDLL
-257 GIVLLS
+257 GIALLS
-263 GAMFC
+263 TAVFC
-268 LVWALIKAPTWGWGD
+268 LVWALIKAPPSEWGWGD
-283 GRTWTFIAVSVVG
+283 VKTLGFLGASVLC
-296 FALFSFWETK
+296 FALFAFWETK
-306 VKEPLIPLGLFRSVP
+306 VKEPLIPLALFRSVA

-349 VHGMKP
+349 VHGMSP

-381 KLGPRIPL
+381 KFGPRVPL

-394 ATAIAMYGMSTLQTD
+394 LTAIAMYGMSTLETD
-409 TGSAV
+409 TGSGI

-471 MASKVDGDLAANWK
+471 MASKVNSDLAGNWEK
-485 DAGLPPLT
+485 AGLPPLT
-493 PTQLDQASEAVQV
+493 PEQEHQASEAVQV
-506 GVAPV
+506 GVPPV
-511 AKGTP
+511 APGTP
-516 EAIAAKIADVAHD
+516 DAIAAKITGVAHD

-536 LASLV
+536 AASLV
-541 ACSVAVVA
+541 AAGVAVVA
-549 VFVALL
+549 VLVAFL

>member
-1 MRQLLTCELVCQL
+1 
-14 SAAVTSLE
+14 
-22 HMTSQTTIDTTG
+22 MTSQTTIDTTG
-34 PGDKAPAAPSD
+34 SGDKAPAAPSD
-45 LSPASGLRGHPWFT
+45 ATPAAGLRGHPWFT

-77 AIANPAIQ
+77 AIANPAIG
-85 KDLKASFADV
+85 KDLGASWSEL
-95 QWITNGY
+95 QWITNAY

-142 SSSIAAVV
+142 SDSIGLVV
-150 TFRVFQGLFGA
+150 TFRVLQGLFGA

-198 PILGGVLVEHV
+198 PILGGVLVQHV
-209 NWQSVFFI
+209 SWQSVFFI
-217 NVPVGAIALVLG
+217 NVPVGLVALVLG
-229 LLILLDHRAALGRG
+229 VLILRDHRAENA
-243 PLNEHSAS
+243 P
-251 RSFDIL
+251 RSFDLL
-257 GIVLLS
+257 GIALLS

-283 GRTWTFIAVSVVG
+283 GKTWAFIAGSVLL
-296 FALFSFWETK
+296 FALFSLWETK
-306 VKEPLIPLGLFRSVP
+306 VGEPLIPLGLFRSVP
-321 LSAGVVLMV
+321 LAAGVVLMV

-349 VHGMKP
+349 VHGMDP
-355 IDAGLHL
+355 VDAGTHL

-376 GAMIT
+376 GAVIT
-381 KLGPRIPL
+381 KLGPRVPL
-389 AGGMA
+389 AGGMV
-394 ATAIAMYGMSTLQTD
+394 ATAIAMYGMSTLKAD

-471 MASKVDGDLAANWK
+471 MASKVDSDLPGNWA
-485 DAGLPPLT
+485 DAGLPKLT
-493 PTQLDQASEAVQV
+493 PAQLDQASEAVQV

-516 EAIAAKIADVAHD
+516 EPIVEKITSVAHD

-541 ACSVAVVA
+541 AAGVAAVAVL
-549 VFVALL
+549 VALL
-555 TKRGENA
+555 TRRGENA
-562 EAGAGAAHI
+562 ESGAGVGHI

>member
-1 MRQLLTCELVCQL
+1 
-14 SAAVTSLE
+14 
-22 HMTSQTTIDTTG
+22 MTGQTTIDKTG
-34 PGDKAPAAPSD
+34 PGDATPPGAPSD
-45 LSPASGLRGHPWFT
+45 AARGRGLRGHPWLT
-59 LITVAV
+59 LFTVAV

-77 AIANPAIQ
+77 AIANPAIAR
-85 KDLKASFADV
+85 DLGATFAEV
-95 QWITNGY
+95 QWITNAY

-142 SSSIAAVV
+142 SDGIASVIV
-150 TFRVFQGLFGA
+150 FRVLQGLFGA

-209 NWQSVFFI
+209 SWQSVFWI
-217 NVPVGAIALVLG
+217 NVPVGVLALALG
-229 LLILLDHRAALGRG
+229 VWILLDHRAENR
-243 PLNEHSAS
+243 PH
-251 RSFDIL
+251 SFDVP
-257 GIVLLS
+257 GIALLS

-268 LVWALIKAPTWGWGD
+268 LVWALIKAPEWGWGD
-283 GRTWTFIAVSVVG
+283 LRTWGFIAASVLL
-296 FALFSFWETK
+296 FAVFAFWEK
-306 VKEPLIPLGLFRSVP
+306 RVREPLLPLEMFRSVP

-330 LMAIAFMGGL
+330 LMAISFMGGL

-349 VHGMKP
+349 VHGLSP
-355 IDAGLHL
+355 VDAGLHL

-376 GAMIT
+376 GVVIT
-381 KLGPRIPL
+381 KVGPRIPL

-394 ATAIAMYGMSTLQTD
+394 FTALAMFGISTLEKD

-430 VGATEVIVGNAPMEL
+430 VGATEVIVGNAPLEL

-451 LQQAA
+451 LQQSA
-456 MQIGGSLGTAVLGAV
+456 MQVGGSLGTAVLGAV
-471 MASKVDGDLAANWK
+471 MASKVDNDLAANWAG
-485 DAGLPPLT
+485 AGLPPLT
-493 PTQLDQASEAVQV
+493 PEQAARAAEAVQV
-506 GVAPV
+506 GVPPV
-511 AKGTP
+511 SGQMPP
-516 EAIAAKIADVAHD
+516 EVAATVTEVAHD
-529 TFISGMS
+529 TFLSGMS
-536 LASLV
+536 AASLV
-541 ACSVAVVA
+541 ATGVAVVA
-549 VFVALL
+549 VGVALL

-562 EAGAGAAHI
+562 EAGAGVGHI

>member
-1 MRQLLTCELVCQL
+1 
-14 SAAVTSLE
+14 
-22 HMTSQTTIDTTG
+22 MTSQTTIDKTG
-34 PGDKAPAAPSD
+34 SGGGAPADPSD
-45 LSPASGLRGHPWFT
+45 ATPAKGLRGHPWLT

-85 KDLKASFADV
+85 KDLGATFAEV

-142 SSSIAAVV
+142 SDSIAFVV
-150 TFRVFQGLFGA
+150 VFRVLQGLFGA

-217 NVPVGAIALVLG
+217 NVPVGVLAVVLG
-229 LLILLDHRAALGRG
+229 VLILLDHRAENA
-243 PLNEHSAS
+243 P
-251 RSFDIL
+251 RSFDLL
-257 GIVLLS
+257 GIALLS
-263 GAMFC
+263 TAVFC
-268 LVWALIKAPTWGWGD
+268 LVWALIKAPPSEWGWGD
-283 GRTWTFIAVSVVG
+283 VKTLSFLGASVLC
-296 FALFSFWETK
+296 FALFAFWETK
-306 VKEPLIPLGLFRSVP
+306 VKEPLIPLALFRSVA

-349 VHGMKP
+349 VHGMSP

-381 KLGPRIPL
+381 KLGPRVPL

-394 ATAIAMYGMSTLQTD
+394 LTAIAMYGMSTLETD
-409 TGSAV
+409 TGSGI

-471 MASKVDGDLAANWK
+471 MASKVNSDLGSNWTK
-485 DAGLPPLT
+485 AGLPPLT
-493 PTQLDQASEAVQV
+493 PEQEHQASEAVQV
-506 GVAPV
+506 GVPPV
-511 AKGTP
+511 APGTP
-516 EAIAAKIADVAHD
+516 DAIAAKITGVAHD

-536 LASLV
+536 AASLV
-541 ACSVAVVA
+541 AAGVAVVA
-549 VFVALL
+549 VLVAFL

>member
-1 MRQLLTCELVCQL
+1 
-14 SAAVTSLE
+14 
-22 HMTSQTTIDTTG
+22 MTSQTTIDTTG
-34 PGDKAPAAPSD
+34 PGDKARPAPSD
-45 LSPASGLRGHPWFT
+45 RQPDKALRGHPWLT

-85 KDLKASFADV
+85 KDLGATFAQV

-142 SSSIAAVV
+142 SDSIAFVV

-217 NVPVGAIALVLG
+217 NVPVGVLALALG
-229 LLILLDHRAALGRG
+229 VVILLDHRAENA
-243 PLNEHSAS
+243 P
-251 RSFDIL
+251 RSFDLL
-257 GIVLLS
+257 GIALLS
-263 GAMFC
+263 AAMFC

-283 GRTWTFIAVSVVG
+283 GKTWAFVIGSVLLFG
-296 FALFSFWETK
+296 AFAFWETR
-306 VKEPLIPLGLFRSVP
+306 VKEPLIPLALFRSVP

-394 ATAIAMYGMSTLQTD
+394 ATAIAMYGMSTLDTD
-409 TGSAV
+409 TGSAA
-414 MSLWFALLG
+414 MSIWFALLG

-471 MASKVDGDLAANWK
+471 MASKVDGDLPGNWT

-493 PTQLDQASEAVQV
+493 GTQLDQASEAVQV

-511 AKGTP
+511 TP
-516 EAIAAKIADVAHD
+516 QTPAEVAAKITDVAHD

-541 ACSVAVVA
+541 AAGVAVVA

-562 EAGAGAAHI
+562 EAGAGVGHL

>member
-1 MRQLLTCELVCQL
+1 
-14 SAAVTSLE
+14 
-22 HMTSQTTIDTTG
+22 MTSQTTISATG
-34 PGDKAPAAPSD
+34 PGDKATAAPSD
-45 LSPASGLRGHPWFT
+45 PTPSTGLRGHPWFT

-85 KDLKASFADV
+85 KDLGASFADV

-127 IGVVGFAAASGAIGL
+127 IGVTGFAVASGAIGL
-142 SSSIAAVV
+142 SHSIAFVV
-150 TFRVFQGLFGA
+150 TFRVLQGLFGA

-176 AEKLNMAIGIWG
+176 AEKLNMAIGLWG

-217 NVPVGAIALVLG
+217 NVPVGALALILG
-229 LLILLDHRAALGRG
+229 LLILRDHRAENA
-243 PLNEHSAS
+243 P
-251 RSFDIL
+251 RSFDLL
-257 GIVLLS
+257 GIALLS

-268 LVWALIKAPTWGWGD
+268 LVWALIKAPTWGWGS
-283 GRTWTFIAVSVVG
+283 GTTWAFLAVSVLG
-296 FALFSFWETK
+296 FGLFAFWEQR

-349 VHGMKP
+349 VHGMSP

-376 GAMIT
+376 GAAIT

-394 ATAIAMYGMSTLQTD
+394 ATAIAMYGMSTLESD
-409 TGSAV
+409 TSSAV
-414 MSLWFALLG
+414 MSIWFALLG
-423 LGLAPVM
+423 FGLAPVM

-471 MASKVDGDLAANWK
+471 MASRVDSDLPGNWT
-485 DAGLPPLT
+485 DAGLPKLT
-493 PTQLDQASEAVQV
+493 QPQLDATAEAVQV

-511 AKGTP
+511 APGTP
-516 EAIAAKIADVAHD
+516 AAVAAKITQVAHD

-536 LASLV
+536 LACLV
-541 ACSVAVVA
+541 AAGVAVVA

>member
-1 MRQLLTCELVCQL
+1 
-14 SAAVTSLE
+14 
-22 HMTSQTTIDTTG
+22 MTSQTAIETTG
-34 PGDKAPAAPSD
+34 PGDKAPVSPSGPT
-45 LSPASGLRGHPWFT
+45 PAKGLRGHPWLT
-59 LITVAV
+59 LISVAV

-85 KDLKASFADV
+85 KDLGASFAQV

-102 FLALAVSLIT
+102 FLALAVTLIT

-127 IGVVGFAAASGAIGL
+127 IGIVGFASASAAIGL
-142 SSSIAAVV
+142 SSSIALVV

-176 AEKLNMAIGIWG
+176 ADKLNMAIGIWG

-198 PILGGVLVEHV
+198 PILGGLLVEHV
-209 NWQSVFFI
+209 SWQSVFFI
-217 NVPVGAIALVLG
+217 NVPVGVMALVIG
-229 LLILLDHRAALGRG
+229 LVILVDHRAENA
-243 PLNEHSAS
+243 P
-251 RSFDIL
+251 RSFDLL
-257 GIVLLS
+257 GIALLS

-268 LVWALIKAPTWGWGD
+268 LVWALIKAPAWGWGD
-283 GRTWTFIAVSVVG
+283 GKTWLFLLVSVAG
-296 FALFSFWETK
+296 FALFAFWEQK
-306 VKEPLIPLGLFRSVP
+306 VREPLIPLNLFRSVP

-349 VHGMKP
+349 VHGMSP

-376 GAMIT
+376 GAMISKT
-381 KLGPRIPL
+381 GPRIPL

-394 ATAIAMYGMSTLQTD
+394 CVAIAMFGMSTLETD
-409 TGSAV
+409 TGSGI
-414 MSLWFALLG
+414 MSVWFALLG

-471 MASKVDGDLAANWK
+471 MASKVDNDLAGNWTA
-485 DAGLPPLT
+485 AGLPQLT
-493 PTQLDQASEAVQV
+493 PEQQAQASEAVQV
-506 GVAPV
+506 GVPPV
-511 AKGTP
+511 APGTP
-516 EAIAAKIADVAHD
+516 ETVVAQITKVAHD

-536 LASLV
+536 LACLV
-541 ACSVAVVA
+541 AAGVAVVA
-549 VFVALL
+549 VLVALL

>member
-1 MRQLLTCELVCQL
+1 
-14 SAAVTSLE
+14 
-22 HMTSQTTIDTTG
+22 MTSQTAIDSTG
-34 PGDKAPAAPSD
+34 PGGRAPADPSQGP
-45 LSPASGLRGHPWFT
+45 SAEGLRGHPWLT
-59 LITVAV
+59 LLTVAV

-77 AIANPAIQ
+77 AIANPAIA
-85 KDLKASFADV
+85 KDLGATFAEV
-95 QWITNGY
+95 QWITNAY

-142 SSSIAAVV
+142 SDSIALVV
-150 TFRVFQGLFGA
+150 VFRVFQGLFGA

-176 AEKLNMAIGIWG
+176 AEKLNMAIGLWG

-217 NVPVGAIALVLG
+217 NVPVGLLALVLG
-229 LLILLDHRAALGRG
+229 VLILLDHRAENA
-243 PLNEHSAS
+243 P

-257 GIVLLS
+257 GIALLS

-268 LVWALIKAPTWGWGD
+268 LVWALIKAPAWGWGD
-283 GRTWTFIAVSVVG
+283 GATWAFVLGSAVL
-296 FALFSFWETK
+296 FAAFAYWETK
-306 VKEPLIPLGLFRSVP
+306 VREPLIPLALFRSVP

-330 LMAIAFMGGL
+330 LMAVAFLGGL

-349 VHGMKP
+349 VHGMSP

-376 GAMIT
+376 GALIT

-394 ATAIAMYGMSTLQTD
+394 ATAIAMYGMSTLETD

-414 MSLWFALLG
+414 MSVWFALLG

-471 MASKVDGDLAANWK
+471 MASKVDSDLPVNWK
-485 DAGLPPLT
+485 DAGLPALT
-493 PTQLDQASEAVQV
+493 PAQLDQASEAVQV
-506 GVAPV
+506 GAAPV

-541 ACSVAVVA
+541 ASGVAVVA
-549 VFVALL
+549 VVVALF

-562 EAGAGAAHI
+562 DAGAGPGHI